1 MAGAAHRRVKT
12 RGGSGGY
19 NPRMECLHED
29 AVDGVRIIRLSGRMD
44 IEGNEEVALRFN
56 TLTASGGPAFIV
68 DLSGLDFL
76 GSIGIGTLVTGAKT
90 VKLRKGVL
98 ALCGARPNV
107 LSALQ
112 RTNIPGVIP
121 TYATVEEARARV
133 TLPADR

>member
-1 MAGAAHRRVKT
+1 
-12 RGGSGGY
+12 
-19 NPRMECLHED
+19 MECLHED
-29 AVDGVRIIRLSGRMD
+29 TVDGVRIIRLSGRMD

-56 TLTASGGPAFIV
+56 ALTASGGPTIIV

-98 ALCGARPNV
+98 ALYGARPNV

-121 TYATVEEARARV
+121 TCATLEEARARV
-133 TLPADR
+133 TLPADP